1 MPQNREVGLDET
13 ARPSDPRK
21 AMNSVTDSGVIG
33 EMGKGEGIGKGQKSV
48 PASPVDLPSGL
59 G

>member
-1 MPQNREVGLDET
+1 MLQSRKVELDET

-33 EMGKGEGIGKGQKSV
+33 EMGKGKALAKDRNRFQ
-48 PASPVDLPSGL
+48 PAL
-59 G
+59 

>member
-1 MPQNREVGLDET
+1 MPQNRKVGLDET
-13 ARPSDPRK
+13 ARGYEQCDRLRCYWG
-21 AMNSVTDSGVIG
+21 DGQ
-33 EMGKGEGIGKGQKSV
+33 GEGIGKGQKSV